1 MAATFVVNTLRPN
14 GDVVGSSRIKAGVLT
29 LDAIS
34 GSVSSL
40 IGVYHVSVSPQSA
53 VTGGFKVSFTNTSLT
68 IGSAASGDDF
78 SVMIWSN

>member
-14 GDVVGSSRIKAGVLT
+14 GDVVGSSRIKAGVIT

-34 GSVSSL
+34 GSVSGL
-40 IGVYHVSVSPQSA
+40 IGVYHVGVTPKSVA
-53 VTGGFKVSFTNTSLT
+53 TGGFDVNFTNTSVT

-78 SVMIWSN
+78 SIMIWSN